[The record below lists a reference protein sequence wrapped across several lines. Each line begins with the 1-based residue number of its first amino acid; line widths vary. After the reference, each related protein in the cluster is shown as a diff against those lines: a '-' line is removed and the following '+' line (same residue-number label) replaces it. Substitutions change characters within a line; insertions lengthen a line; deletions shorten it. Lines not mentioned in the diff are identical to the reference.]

1 MLIGALYPLEVKM
14 KKILI
19 LIFGILLLGSVI
31 AGTVILTRPTI
42 QISEPISNEKE
53 ITWKCGEEVR
63 TTTIT
68 EDEIDHDDLQR
79 MVQISGCLEA
89 TDFQYNGDYWQENKY
104 GDKSFNSTW
113 LEEKENEKDG
123 LVLVDGKWIEE
134 GEYEIVGFDET
145 TIKEE
150 VCEAS
155 LLKLNAL
162 GTSCEVDSTKDSGEI
177 TR

>member
-1 MLIGALYPLEVKM
+1 M
-14 KKILI
+14 KKII
-19 LIFGILLLGSVI
+19 LTIIFGILLLGSVI

-68 EDEIDHDDLQR
+68 EDEIDQDDLER
-79 MVQISGCLEA
+79 MVQRSGCLEA

-104 GDKSFNSTW
+104 GDMSFNETW
-113 LEEKENEKDG
+113 LTEQEYIGDG

-134 GEYEIVGFDET
+134 KITSVIGEEIILYYCADEDV
-145 TIKEE
+145 ERE
-150 VCEAS
+150 CPWYF
-155 LLKLNAL
+155 L
-162 GTSCEVDSTKDSGEI
+162 
-177 TR
+177 